1 MIEKNKQNEK
11 SDVTVTSREKLTA
24 TGVYEVTGF
33 DELQIEAK
41 TAQGML
47 LVRGNGLHID
57 SFDADVGE
65 LVLSGRIDGMVY
77 CDREPKRGFWAGLLK

>member
-11 SDVTVTSREKLTA
+11 SDITVTSREKLTA

-65 LVLSGRIDGMVY
+65 LALSGRIDGMVY

>member
-1 MIEKNKQNEK
+1 MIEKNKQTEM
-11 SDVTVTSREKLTA
+11 SDVTVTSREKLAA

>member
-11 SDVTVTSREKLTA
+11 SDITVTSREKLTA

>member
-1 MIEKNKQNEK
+1 MIEKNKQTEM

>member
-1 MIEKNKQNEK
+1 MTEKTKPNEC

-24 TGVYEVTGF
+24 TGVCEVTGF
-33 DELQIEAK
+33 DEMQIEAK
-41 TAQGML
+41 TAQGLL

-65 LVLSGRIDGMVY
+65 LVMSGRIDGMVY
-77 CDREPKRGFWAGLLK
+77 CDREQKRGFWAGLLK